1 MNNSRCS
8 EMNSEN
14 AGLEIRRAR
23 LQAEHARTQAA
34 YWQWR
39 NSELQLRHAQQVKE
53 IQDAVMRL
61 CACESPA
68 DQAWAEHR
76 NALAV
81 LFAQS
86 NTYCTWSLA
95 LSARPDEKII
105 YLASDSTPT
114 VTPRMLGVTEGSSP
128 TFLKALDLGGRDQR
142 EIASLLH
149 EKNDKAAAEKF
160 LVSNKKGDA
169 SRVYILTGGL
179 LETRQRSAALLQK
192 AFPSF
197 QLVVIAPETEGRYT
211 LLSAETELHRLA
223 LSSGGTITH
232 VLLLAKGSTDIH
244 MAWLAAHS
252 GTATGAGT
260 AATDVHKAERADPS
274 KAKDCFHAFMATP
287 ANAKLAA
294 AAEAG
299 TCAVVFA
306 GASVH
311 AIGKQ
316 YAALGHYFRRL
327 SKAELATSD
336 VGTADFERHVGLEY
350 LGGKLQVFLG
360 ATVHKSLPSE
370 LRSGTIPPMGTR
382 RPQLEAELPAGTA
395 I

>member
-1 MNNSRCS
+1 M
-8 EMNSEN
+8 
-14 AGLEIRRAR
+14 
-23 LQAEHARTQAA
+23 
-34 YWQWR
+34 
-39 NSELQLRHAQQVKE
+39 
-53 IQDAVMRL
+53 
-61 CACESPA
+61 
-68 DQAWAEHR
+68 
-76 NALAV
+76 
-81 LFAQS
+81 
-86 NTYCTWSLA
+86 
-95 LSARPDEKII
+95 
-105 YLASDSTPT
+105 
-114 VTPRMLGVTEGSSP
+114 
-128 TFLKALDLGGRDQR
+128 
-142 EIASLLH
+142 H
-149 EKNDKAAAEKF
+149 EKNDKATAEKF

-192 AFPSF
+192 AFPTF
-197 QLVVIAPETEGRYT
+197 QFVVIAPETEGRYT

-244 MAWLAAHS
+244 IAWLAAHS

-260 AATDVHKAERADPS
+260 AATVVHKAERADPS
-274 KAKDCFHAFMATP
+274 KAKDCFHAFLATS
-287 ANAKLAA
+287 ANAELAA

-336 VGTADFERHVGLEY
+336 VGSADFERHVGLEY

-370 LRSGTIPPMGTR
+370 LPSGTIPPMGTH
-382 RPQLEAELPAGTA
+382 RPQLEAELSAGTA

>member
-1 MNNSRCS
+1 
-8 EMNSEN
+8 MNSEN

-53 IQDAVMRL
+53 IQDAVLRL

-169 SRVYILTGGL
+169 SRVYLRG
-179 LETRQRSAALLQK
+179 
-192 AFPSF
+192 
-197 QLVVIAPETEGRYT
+197 
-211 LLSAETELHRLA
+211 
-223 LSSGGTITH
+223 
-232 VLLLAKGSTDIH
+232 
-244 MAWLAAHS
+244 
-252 GTATGAGT
+252 
-260 AATDVHKAERADPS
+260 
-274 KAKDCFHAFMATP
+274 
-287 ANAKLAA
+287 
-294 AAEAG
+294 
-299 TCAVVFA
+299 
-306 GASVH
+306 
-311 AIGKQ
+311 
-316 YAALGHYFRRL
+316 
-327 SKAELATSD
+327 
-336 VGTADFERHVGLEY
+336 VGLPAP
-350 LGGKLQVFLG
+350 GPGVRRRHLG
-360 ATVHKSLPSE
+360 AP
-370 LRSGTIPPMGTR
+370 
-382 RPQLEAELPAGTA
+382 
-395 I
+395 